1 MGRSG
6 TRLFFSLPLF
16 SSPAIRKTS
25 LGSDCYRSA
34 LCRSWHQI
42 PCERGDFRLLM
53 AECGWPDGGSTHV
66 NAAAPALLLLVF
78 LQTQAATT
86 VSDSVIAS

>member
-1 MGRSG
+1 
-6 TRLFFSLPLF
+6 
-16 SSPAIRKTS
+16 
-25 LGSDCYRSA
+25 
-34 LCRSWHQI
+34 
-42 PCERGDFRLLM
+42 M